1 MAKNSHSPRLEQPF
15 EIRFRRCVQGW
26 LEVRAG
32 TDDVTPTGFGFVGDG
47 RNYKYAGPNG
57 PSAVRGYVS
66 QAFTGQI
73 TDSRK
78 VIQGKK
84 AHADGG

>member
-1 MAKNSHSPRLEQPF
+1 MTKKSHS
-15 EIRFRRCVQGW
+15 IRHERPLKIHSRRYVQGL
-26 LEVRAG
+26 LEVYTG